1 MNTVDKEQFQEF
13 VANFVKTSTGDVLV
27 SAILHGLEV
36 SKMQEEEFTTT
47 ADAIGYTIY
56 NMFKLIVE
64 GNYPNE

>member
-1 MNTVDKEQFQEF
+1 MSTVDERQFNEF
-13 VANFVKTSTGDVLV
+13 VADFVRTSTGATLI

-36 SKMQEEEFTTT
+36 SKSPAEEFVTT
-47 ADAIGYTIY
+47 ADAVAYTIY

>member
-1 MNTVDKEQFQEF
+1 MNTVDERQFKEF
-13 VANFVKTSTGDVLV
+13 VADFVRASPGDVLI

-36 SKMQEEEFTTT
+36 SKSPTEEFEST
-47 ADAIGYTIY
+47 ADAVGYTIY

>member
-1 MNTVDKEQFQEF
+1 MSTVDERQFNEF
-13 VANFVKTSTGDVLV
+13 VADFVRTSTGATLI

-36 SKMQEEEFTTT
+36 SKNQEEEFETT
-47 ADAIGYTIY
+47 ADAVAYTIY

>member
-1 MNTVDKEQFQEF
+1 MNTVDERQFNEF
-13 VANFVKTSTGDVLV
+13 VADFVRTSTGDVLI

-36 SKMQEEEFTTT
+36 SKSPAEEFEST
-47 ADAIGYTIY
+47 ADAVAYTIY

>member
-1 MNTVDKEQFQEF
+1 MSTVDKRQFKEF
-13 VANFVKTSTGDVLV
+13 VAEFVKTSTGDVLI

-36 SKMQEEEFTTT
+36 SKSPVEEFEST
-47 ADAIGYTIY
+47 ADAVAYTIY